1 MPAHRKKTPPPLP
14 RCAVIIV
21 AAGISKRMGG
31 KTRKPYLRL
40 CGKPILTWT
49 ASRFGP
55 LEGVEQLVV
64 VTRME
69 DRPQAQRAVKQAK
82 LPRTILV
89 TYAEGGARR
98 QDSVLNGIRAANP
111 ATEIVLIHDAARP
124 FPPLEAMRAAIDAAR
139 RQGGAILAVPVRDT
153 LKHQHDGEGETTIG
167 TTVPRAGLWQA
178 QTPQVFRRALIRD
191 LFEMLAHS
199 TPDLEVTDDAAVC
212 ERFNQSVVLIEGS
225 STNIKITRPE
235 DLPMAEALLGQNLV

>member
-1 MPAHRKKTPPPLP
+1 MPAQRKKTTALLP
-14 RCAVIIV
+14 RCAVVIV

-40 CGKPILTWT
+40 LGKPILTWT
-49 ASRFGP
+49 ALRFVQLG
-55 LEGVEQLVV
+55 GIEQLVV
-64 VTRME
+64 VTRLE

-82 LPRTILV
+82 LPRKILV

-98 QDSVLNGIRAANP
+98 QDSVLNGIRASNP

-153 LKHQHDGEGETTIG
+153 VKRQQDGVGETTIE

-191 LFEMLAHS
+191 LFEMLAHT

-212 ERFNQSVVLIEGS
+212 ERFNQPVVLIES
-225 STNIKITRPE
+225 STTNIKITRPE
-235 DLPMAEALLGQNLV
+235 DIPIAEALLKQKLV